1 MFERPCQL
9 PLALRLPG
17 NETLASFLPA
27 GNASWLAWLQQQL
40 DQPTGFALLFVHGP
54 AASGKSHLLHALTA
68 AVAAREQPCFALS
81 FAEQPRPDPALLD
94 GLESCALVAFDEL
107 QLVAGEPQWEQALFQ
122 LFNRM
127 RELDRGLLVITAN
140 QAPRALGIALPDLAS
155 RLDWGMVVGLLPLD
169 DENKLRALQLRAQL
183 RGLSLS
189 DEVGRYLL
197 QHLARDMRSLCHAL
211 ERLDRASLVA
221 QRRLTL
227 PFIKQVLAI

>member
-1 MFERPCQL
+1 MFEPPYQL
-9 PLALRLPG
+9 PLRLPVG
-17 NETLASFLPA
+17 ETLASFWLA
-27 GNASWLAWLQQQL
+27 GDNSWLAWLQQQL
-40 DQPTGFALLFVHGP
+40 VEPAGFALLVIHGP
-54 AASGKSHLLHALTA
+54 AASGKSHLLHALTS

-81 FAEQPRPDPALLD
+81 FADESRPEPALLD
-94 GLESCALVAFDEL
+94 GLESCALVAFDDLHE
-107 QLVAGEPQWEQALFQ
+107 VAGDAAWELALFN
-122 LFNRM
+122 LLNRM
-127 RELDRGLLVITAN
+127 RELNSGLLVITAN

-169 DENKLRALQLRAQL
+169 DDNKLRALQLRAQL
-183 RGLSLS
+183 RGLTLS